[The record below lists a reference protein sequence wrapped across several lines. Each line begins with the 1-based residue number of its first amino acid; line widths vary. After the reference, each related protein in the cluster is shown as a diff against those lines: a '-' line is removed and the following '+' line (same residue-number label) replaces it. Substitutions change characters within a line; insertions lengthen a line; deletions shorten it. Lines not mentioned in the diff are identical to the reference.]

1 MSPLWRWLR
10 AVWSARTVRFRV
22 ATQTTL
28 VTLACLLVLAV
39 IGSRLLGA
47 LVVTSVD
54 DELQQ
59 ALAVAVAD
67 VRAGQPAPARPDG
80 PVVRVLDTQ
89 GGPADGRGP
98 AGLSPAEVHRLG
110 GAVAVFRADPDTP
123 VRLVGTVVTAPDGA
137 QRLVVVSTPLVGY
150 GSLLRRG
157 SVATILGAVLAAVAV
172 AAATSVSVRWSLR
185 PVQRMR
191 IAAAGL
197 PIGERLPVPIARDE
211 VRDLAEALN
220 GLLDRRDEATARL
233 RRFTGDAAHELRS
246 PVASIRVQA
255 EVAVA
260 HPDPELGEETLQ
272 AISVE
277 AERLSVL
284 VDDLLVLAKGDT
296 ERGATEP
303 VDLVAAAR
311 SAADRIGERL
321 GADGLVVRVDTPAP
335 ASISATAA
343 EVNLVLDNLL
353 GNAVR
358 YARGRIRVAVLPAGR
373 WVRLIVDDDG
383 PGVPAEHRPHVF
395 DRFYRVDDARGRGTG
410 GAGLGLALVAETVR
424 RRGGSVRV
432 GDSPEDGARFEVRWP
447 SLLATARPDPPP

>member
-1 MSPLWRWLR
+1 MTRGWQWLR
-10 AVWSARTVRFRV
+10 AVWSRQTVRFRV
-22 ATQTTL
+22 VTQTTV
-28 VTLACLLVLAV
+28 VTLVCLLALAV
-39 IGSRLLGA
+39 GGSQLLGA
-47 LVVTSVD
+47 LLLGSVD
-54 DELQQ
+54 DELHR
-59 ALAVAVAD
+59 ALDIAVAE
-67 VRAGQPAPARPDG
+67 VRAGQPVPARPEG
-80 PVVRVLDTQ
+80 PTVRVLDT
-89 GGPADGRGP
+89 GGNPVDGRGP
-98 AGLSPAEVHRLG
+98 AALSAAEVHQLG
-110 GAVAVFRADPDTP
+110 GGAAVFRADPEAP
-123 VRLVGTVVTAPDGA
+123 VRLLGTVVTAPDGS
-137 QRLVVVSTPLVGY
+137 QRLVTASGPLVGY
-150 GSLLRRG
+150 GSMIRRG
-157 SVATILGAVLAAVAV
+157 SLVTILAAVLASLAV

-197 PIGERLPVPIARDE
+197 PAGQRLPVPTANDE

-220 GLLDRRDEATARL
+220 GLLDRRDEAAARL

-272 AISVE
+272 AVAVE

-284 VDDLLVLAKGDT
+284 VDDLLALAKGDSDLA
-296 ERGATEP
+296 EAEP

-321 GADGLVVRVDTPAP
+321 DNHGISVRVDTPAP
-335 ASISATAA
+335 ARIPATAA

-358 YARGRIRVAVLPAGR
+358 YARARIRVAVLPAGR

-383 PGVPAEHRPHVF
+383 PGVPAEDRPHVF

-410 GAGLGLALVAETVR
+410 GAGLGLALVSETVR
-424 RRGGSVRV
+424 RRGGTVRV
-432 GDSPEDGARFEVRWP
+432 GDSPEDGARFEARWP
-447 SLLATARPDPPP
+447 SLLTSRTRE